1 MSELTIETLAPR
13 LERLERENRWLKWLG
28 CALVIT
34 TIAAMLINAKRPEL
48 ILSPSRT
55 VEAEKFVLKDS
66 SGKVRAVLGESESK
80 LSYLS
85 NSGGSQYGLFLYNK
99 DGKST
104 VAELIE
110 SALNF
115 VGEKEFAHFSPARIA
130 VQTFKQSVDFDQ
142 VSKLVQ
148 AKKAGKLD
156 EGVKKK
162 FGELGKRLDDTAGSF
177 ELTMKNSG
185 TSAPDDGPTLK
196 IAGPSNETS
205 RGASILIDT
214 TVFPAINLTT
224 YSEHFGGSITFDNS
238 SGAPKPGAAPE
249 DYFNRQRRVSLEMS
263 PDGGSLNLYD
273 KKGKLR
279 AALGNTELQT
289 IRTGETHQ
297 RQPSSLVLFDKDG
310 KVLWSAP
317 R

>member
-1 MSELTIETLAPR
+1 MSELTIETLVPR

-99 DGKST
+99 DGKS

-115 VGEKEFAHFSPARIA
+115 VGEKEFAHFSPAGVA
-130 VQTFKQSVDFDQ
+130 VETFKQSVDFDE
-142 VSKLVQ
+142 VSKLAQ

-156 EGVKKK
+156 EGTKKMIE
-162 FGELGKRLDDTAGSF
+162 ELGKKLGDTAGSF
-177 ELTMKNSG
+177 ELAMN
-185 TSAPDDGPTLK
+185 PPTLR
-196 IAGPSNETS
+196 IVGPRNKGS
-205 RGASILIDT
+205 RGDSILIMANER
-214 TVFPAINLTT
+214 FSAIDLIT
-224 YSEHFGGSITFDNS
+224 YREDGTGSITFNKFV
-238 SGAPKPGAAPE
+238 GAPKPDATPKE
-249 DYFNRQRRVSLEMS
+249 RQEYFSRQRRVSLDMS
-263 PDGGSLNLYD
+263 LDGASLNLYD
-273 KKGKLR
+273 NDGKLR
-279 AALGNTELQT
+279 AALGSTDLQT
-289 IRTGETHQ
+289 TRTGETHQ